1 MNFCLID
8 SPDLGEIEVHAL
20 LNGRVWGAGSTGATV
35 EELMAVILWQASLP
49 YVSDVAPYDAATATG
64 MYDAW

>member
-8 SPDLGEIEVHAL
+8 FPELGTIEVCAL
-20 LNGRVWGAGSTGATV
+20 HNRRVWGAGSTGATV
-35 EELMAVILWQASLP
+35 EELGGVILWQARLP

-64 MYDAW
+64 MYDYD